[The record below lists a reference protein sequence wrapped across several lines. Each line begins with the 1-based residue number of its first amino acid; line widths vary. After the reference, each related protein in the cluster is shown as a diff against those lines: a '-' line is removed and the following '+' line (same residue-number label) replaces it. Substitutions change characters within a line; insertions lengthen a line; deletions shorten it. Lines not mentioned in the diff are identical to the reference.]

1 MGNSLTYS
9 PDPPKDWVA
18 EYLRSAYPSAQSAHN
33 VHTGSSREEYEA
45 RRNAERR
52 KTYEET
58 RRTLSYL
65 GLIP

>member
-1 MGNSLTYS
+1 MGNSLTYY

-18 EYLRSAYPSAQSAHN
+18 EYLRSTYPSAQSAHN
-33 VHTGSSREEYEA
+33 VYTEPSREDHEA
-45 RRNAERR
+45 LRNEERF